1 MKPNPCIVMLSLLAI
16 LSFWLT
22 GCRGNDHEDTL
33 VTWMANPSHT
43 FRATVLLR
51 QGVTDGRVD
60 TTPTTYVLVD
70 KDTGKPHY
78 SSHAEFKD
86 SQIALKAT
94 QCGALQV
101 RWTNDLALT
110 VICQNCGL
118 ALSAAQHASGVGRI
132 RVEYEGF
139 PERSSWEP
147 GPGTN

>member
-1 MKPNPCIVMLSLLAI
+1 MKNFRAAIVLLVLSV
-16 LSFWLT
+16 SFGLC
-22 GCRGNDHEDTL
+22 GCRGNDHQDTL
-33 VTWMANPSHT
+33 VASAANPSHT
-43 FRATVLLR
+43 YRATILLR
-51 QGVTDGRVD
+51 QGMVDGKVD
-60 TTPTTYVLVD
+60 TSPVTYVLVD
-70 KDTGKPHY
+70 KDTGKPRY

-86 SQIALKAT
+86 SQIAMKAA

-118 ALSAAQHASGVGRI
+118 ALSATQHATGVGAI
-132 RVEYEGF
+132 RVDYEGF